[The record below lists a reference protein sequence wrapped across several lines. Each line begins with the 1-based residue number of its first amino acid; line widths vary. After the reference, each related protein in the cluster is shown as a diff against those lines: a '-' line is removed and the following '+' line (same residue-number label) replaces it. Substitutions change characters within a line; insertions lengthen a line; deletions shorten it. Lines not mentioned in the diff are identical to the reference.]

1 MGATLPSA
9 GFELLSEM
17 VHLDMADANFS
28 GQIPIGVARLSK
40 LVHLS
45 AGAGAGGP
53 SSRLVLK
60 EPSFET
66 LVANLGNLRELRLR
80 GVDISIGGRETWS
93 VALARSTPDLQ
104 ILSLSSCG
112 LSGPIHGS
120 FSRLRSL
127 AEISLPGNRIAG
139 KVPEFFAGFS
149 SLSTLDLRD
158 NDFEGQ
164 FPAEVFRLKNLK
176 VLLVSGNSRLS
187 GHLESFPVEN
197 RLEMLDLKD
206 TNFSD
211 ALPASIVNLKSLR
224 FLTLSTGGTSKHLH
238 FIGKLP
244 SLGTLMLQGSSSG
257 LGKAQFSWI
266 GDLTH
271 LTSLLIDN
279 YNFSE
284 PIPSWIGNLT
294 ELMSL
299 RLSMCSLY
307 GPIPYWIGNL
317 TQLSSIDFTG
327 NYLTGKIPRSLF
339 TLPKLQSLSLSSNQL
354 SGHLDAIDNPLS
366 SLLSNVNLVDNNNGG
381 SIPQSY
387 TQLPSLEALY
397 LDSNKLTG
405 TVNLRSFWRLKNLY
419 ALSLSNNMLTV
430 IDEEDDPLL
439 SSLPHI
445 KILELA
451 SCNLRKL
458 PRTLRFLDGIE
469 TLDLSNNHIHGAIP
483 GWLWE
488 TRTGCMSYLNLS
500 HNIFNR
506 LQGIIPIPTVKVGC
520 ELMSLKPSAILHYS
534 NNYFNAIPPNFG
546 DYLKDMTY
554 IDFSNNLLNGH
565 IPTSVCSARDLEI
578 LDLSYNYFSR
588 MIPACLTQNNLR
600 VLKLRGN
607 RVHGELPDNIPAGC
621 MLQTID
627 LSRNYITGKL
637 PRSLSNCQELE
648 LLDVGNNQ
656 ITDLFPSWM
665 GVLPKLKVLVLRSNR
680 LFGMITDLQENEQIM
695 GYFSSLQILCLAS
708 NNFSGHLPEGWFN
721 ELKSMMSDDN
731 EEGQV
736 VGHQMNTSQGFYRD
750 TVTITFKGLD
760 IIFTKIL
767 TTFKAIDF
775 SNNSFYGPIPA
786 SIGRLSS
793 LHGINMS
800 HNNFTEQ
807 IPSQFGNLTCL
818 ESLDLSWN
826 HFSGEIPEEL
836 TSLTSLA
843 WLNLSY
849 NNLTGRIPQGN
860 QFLSFPNSSF
870 EGNLGLCGS
879 QVSKQCDNSGSGSA
893 TQRASDHHESNSL
906 WQDRVDTILLFTFVG
921 LGFGVGFALAMMFNR
936 FCHIEGWVCKHYGT
950 HT

>member
-327 NYLTGKIPRSLF
+327 NYLTGELHNKFYSTIIS
-339 TLPKLQSLSLSSNQL
+339 SLS
-354 SGHLDAIDNPLS
+354 
-366 SLLSNVNLVDNNNGG
+366 
-381 SIPQSY
+381 
-387 TQLPSLEALY
+387 
-397 LDSNKLTG
+397 
-405 TVNLRSFWRLKNLY
+405 
-419 ALSLSNNMLTV
+419 
-430 IDEEDDPLL
+430 
-439 SSLPHI
+439 
-445 KILELA
+445 
-451 SCNLRKL
+451 
-458 PRTLRFLDGIE
+458 
-469 TLDLSNNHIHGAIP
+469 
-483 GWLWE
+483 
-488 TRTGCMSYLNLS
+488 
-500 HNIFNR
+500 
-506 LQGIIPIPTVKVGC
+506 
-520 ELMSLKPSAILHYS
+520 
-534 NNYFNAIPPNFG
+534 
-546 DYLKDMTY
+546 
-554 IDFSNNLLNGH
+554 
-565 IPTSVCSARDLEI
+565 
-578 LDLSYNYFSR
+578 
-588 MIPACLTQNNLR
+588 
-600 VLKLRGN
+600 VLKYS
-607 RVHGELPDNIPAGC
+607 
-621 MLQTID
+621 T
-627 LSRNYITGKL
+627 
-637 PRSLSNCQELE
+637 
-648 LLDVGNNQ
+648 
-656 ITDLFPSWM
+656 
-665 GVLPKLKVLVLRSNR
+665 
-680 LFGMITDLQENEQIM
+680 
-695 GYFSSLQILCLAS
+695 
-708 NNFSGHLPEGWFN
+708 
-721 ELKSMMSDDN
+721 
-731 EEGQV
+731 
-736 VGHQMNTSQGFYRD
+736 
-750 TVTITFKGLD
+750 TVSYKQ
-760 IIFTKIL
+760 
-767 TTFKAIDF
+767 FKAI
-775 SNNSFYGPIPA
+775 P
-786 SIGRLSS
+786 SS
-793 LHGINMS
+793 RVKVPCTYYIYILP
-800 HNNFTEQ
+800 
-807 IPSQFGNLTCL
+807 PSQKKSTHLG
-818 ESLDLSWN
+818 SLKTSYALF
-826 HFSGEIPEEL
+826 FSRSRKRFVYLCIKVEKL
-836 TSLTSLA
+836 FDTTH
-843 WLNLSY
+843 LN
-849 NNLTGRIPQGN
+849 GA
-860 QFLSFPNSSF
+860 
-870 EGNLGLCGS
+870 LGG
-879 QVSKQCDNSGSGSA
+879 Q
-893 TQRASDHHESNSL
+893 
-906 WQDRVDTILLFTFVG
+906 
-921 LGFGVGFALAMMFNR
+921 
-936 FCHIEGWVCKHYGT
+936 
-950 HT
+950 